1 MLSTLPVHIALLLI
15 LSTCCRAALATPVA
29 HHELEVA
36 LEPNRGW
43 LQVRDTVQIPE
54 ELSRRPLCWTAPVGL
69 EPRLGTAGLNLIH
82 VDEPVA
88 RGERY
93 CLASL
98 PPDRRFTLEY
108 AGQLRYPILPAE
120 DAELAPVSARGVY
133 LDGDSLWYPRFGDE
147 RVSLRLTVQL
157 PADWRS
163 VAQGAR
169 QTRTVNEG
177 VATETWQENQPQDDI
192 YLVAAPFH
200 EYTGAAEPAQALVFL
215 RRPDPELAQR
225 YLQATTRYLDFYSRL
240 LGPYAYSKFALVENF
255 WETGF
260 GMPSFTLLGS
270 RVIRLPFILQ
280 SSYPHEILHNW
291 WGNGVYVDYATGNW
305 SEGLTAYLA
314 DHLFQE
320 QDGAGAAYRRA
331 ALQRYANYVNAER
344 DFPLSEFRA
353 RHGEVTQAVGYD
365 KGLMFFHMLRQ
376 RLGDEV
382 FRAGLRRFYRDQIFQ
397 IAGFE
402 DLRAAFE
409 AAAGV
414 SLAAEFE
421 PWVTRAGAP
430 ALRLSQL
437 QTYPEDGGFRL
448 TGVLE
453 QTQAGA
459 AYPLWVPLAVQLDR
473 EQAWQTT
480 VLMTDKSLKLAL
492 CLPERPWRLAVD
504 PEFDLM
510 RRLDRDEMPPSL
522 SQVFGAERLLLV
534 LPEQAG
540 EAVKSACLTLARQWA
555 EQLDAEIVWDSELN
569 ALPPNR
575 GIWLFGW
582 ENRFRSQVAAALP
595 ETVLTFTEEGVVM
608 AEKRFPRENFGLV
621 LTVRHPGDPDQ
632 AVAWLAWDDPAGL
645 AAMARK
651 LRHYGQ
657 YSYLAFTGDAVN
669 VLKGEWPM
677 TGSPLNQPINQ
688 WDGTPA
694 PAWKA
699 RLAPRTP
706 LAAAP

>member
-1 MLSTLPVHIALLLI
+1 MLSTPPVRIALLII
-15 LSTCCRAALATPVA
+15 LATCCRAAPATPVA

-43 LQVRDTVQIPE
+43 LQVRDTVQVPE

-69 EPRLGTAGLNLIH
+69 EPRPATAGLSLIRT
-82 VDEPVA
+82 DEA
-88 RGERY
+88 DERY

-98 PPDRRFTLEY
+98 PSDRRFTVEY
-108 AGQLRYPILPAE
+108 GGKLRYPPIPADE
-120 DAELAPVSARGVY
+120 ARLAPISERGVY
-133 LDGDSLWYPRFGDE
+133 LDSDSLWYPRFGDE
-147 RVSLRLTVQL
+147 LVSFRLTVQL
-157 PADWRS
+157 PGDWRS
-163 VAQGAR
+163 VAQGTR
-169 QTRTVNEG
+169 QSRAINGG
-177 VATETWQENQPQDDI
+177 VATETWQEHHPQDDL

-200 EYTGAAEPAQALVFL
+200 EYAGAAEPAQALVFL

-225 YLQATTRYLDFYSRL
+225 YLQATTRYLDLYSRL
-240 LGPYAYSKFALVENF
+240 LGPYAYGKFALVENF

-260 GMPSFTLLGS
+260 GMPSFTLLGP

-291 WGNGVYVDYATGNW
+291 WGNGVYVDYAAGNW

-320 QDGAGAAYRRA
+320 QDGEGAAYRRT

-353 RHGEVTQAVGYD
+353 RHGEITQAVGYD
-365 KGLMFFHMLRQ
+365 KGLMFFHLLRR

-382 FRAGLRRFYRDQIFQ
+382 FLAGLRRFYRDRLFQ
-397 IAGFE
+397 EAGFA

-409 AAAGV
+409 AAASV

-421 PWVTRAGAP
+421 QWVTHAGAP
-430 ALRLSQL
+430 ALRLDEL
-437 QTYPEDGGFRL
+437 RAYPEDGGFRL

-453 QTQAGA
+453 QTQPGA
-459 AYPLWVPLAVQLDR
+459 AYRLQVPLAVQLDR

-480 VLMTDKSLKLAL
+480 VLMTDKRLTLDL
-492 CLPERPWRLAVD
+492 RLPERPWRLAVD

-510 RRLDRDEMPPSL
+510 RRLHRDEMPPSL

-540 EAVKSACLTLARQWA
+540 EATKSAGLTLARQWT
-555 EQLDAEIVWDSELN
+555 EQLDAETVWDSELD

-575 GIWLFGW
+575 SIWLFGW
-582 ENRFRSQVAAALP
+582 ENRFRPQVEAALP
-595 ETVLTFTEEGVVM
+595 ETALTLTEQDLVM
-608 AEKRFPRENFGLV
+608 DGKSFPRENFGLV
-621 LTVRHPGDPDQ
+621 LTARHPGDQEQ

-645 AAMARK
+645 AALGRK

-657 YSYLAFTGDAVN
+657 YGYLAFTGDGVN
-669 VLKGEWPM
+669 VLKGEWPV

-688 WDGTPA
+688 WDGARA

-699 RLAPRTP
+699 RLAPRPP